1 MTARRVRQF
10 SMGLMVA
17 VLSTAPVQAAT
28 EASRRHSLLDPQ
40 EQISASF
47 GTNESSVIRSMTV
60 AQLQGL
66 AAQKLNQD
74 IVTRLFGPLP
84 AWLQRIEV
92 TGNFDLDG
100 WRGLEVMTVQ
110 PLWRSA
116 EQDKIVFTQLSLT
129 NYRMFDRQ
137 RFAGNAGVGY
147 RQLMLD
153 DKLLL
158 GGNLFYDHEFRRGHH
173 RMGVGLEAKY
183 GPLDFATNGY
193 LGLNQRSLNDGSV
206 ERVPN
211 GLDVELGTAL
221 PYLPWAKIY
230 GKYYVWDHKLENKRV
245 RGAQVSAEASLHRYL
260 SVEGG
265 ARHDVGGNSEGFM
278 MLRVKLNSETLPGLL
293 DGAPLVADK
302 PFATRDLHQAM
313 LGKVRRE
320 NRIILE
326 RSRSLTAGSGLT
338 VTVSRGH

>member
-1 MTARRVRQF
+1 MTGHRGGQVIFGCMLAWL
-10 SMGLMVA
+10 SVA
-17 VLSTAPVQAAT
+17 AQAAT
-28 EASRRHSLLDPQ
+28 DNPRDHLLKHPDTDA
-40 EQISASF
+40 ISQNF
-47 GTNESSVIRSMTV
+47 GTNDSSVIRSMTV

-84 AWLQRIEV
+84 PWLQRIEV

-100 WRGLEVMTVQ
+100 WRGLEIMTVQ
-110 PLWRSA
+110 PLWRGA
-116 EQDKIVFTQLSLT
+116 AQDKIVFTQLSLT

-137 RFAGNAGVGY
+137 RFAGNAGIGY
-147 RQLMLD
+147 RQLLD
-153 DKLLL
+153 GDRLLL
-158 GGNLFYDHEFRRGHH
+158 GGNVFYDHEFLRGHH
-173 RMGVGLEAKY
+173 RLGVGLEAKY
-183 GPLDFATNGY
+183 GPLDFTTNGY
-193 LGLNQRSLNDGSV
+193 LGLNQRSLGDGSI

-211 GLDVELGTAL
+211 GLDIELGTQL

-230 GKYYVWDHKLENKRV
+230 GKYYVWDHKLEDKRV
-245 RGAQVSAEASLHRYL
+245 RGAQVSAEANLHRYL

-265 ARHDVGGNSEGFM
+265 ARHDVGGKGEGFL
-278 MLRVKLNSETLPGLL
+278 MLRLKLNRETMPGLL
-293 DGAPLVADK
+293 EGAPLLAEQA
-302 PFATRDLHQAM
+302 FAARDLHQAM

>member
-1 MTARRVRQF
+1 MTTHKGRQLGL
-10 SMGLMVA
+10 GLMLA
-17 VLSTAPVQAAT
+17 VLGAVPVQAAT
-28 EASRRHSLLDPQ
+28 DESRRHSLLDPQ

-100 WRGLEVMTVQ
+100 WRGLEIMTVQ
-110 PLWRSA
+110 PLWRAA
-116 EQDKIVFTQLSLT
+116 EHDKVVFTQLSLT

-137 RFAGNAGVGY
+137 RFAGNAGIGY
-147 RQLMLD
+147 RQLVLD
-153 DKLLL
+153 NKLML
-158 GGNLFYDHEFRRGHH
+158 GGNLFYDHEFLRGHH

-183 GPLDFATNGY
+183 GPLDFSTNGY

-221 PYLPWAKIY
+221 PYLPWAKLY

-278 MLRVKLNSETLPGLL
+278 MLRVKLNRETLPGLL

-302 PFATRDLHQAM
+302 TFATRDLHQAM
-313 LGKVRRE
+313 LSKVRRE